1 MGSKIYM
8 IGKVYGRLTV
18 LEEDQRR
25 DKSGAAQYLCKCQ
38 CGKLKIVSGS
48 SLRKGTT
55 VSCGCYNHEV
65 ITKENPKRK
74 RPLYKIYSAILGRCN
89 NPNNKSYRNYG
100 MRGIKM
106 EWDGFDEFEQWS
118 MTHGYKQ
125 GLWLDRIDNNK
136 GYSPDN
142 CRWATPKVQQNNKR
156 TNIYLEIDGETKTL
170 TEWAEY
176 AGIKPCTLQRRINLG
191 WAKEELFK
199 EVDKRYSHSEQIKE
213 GMRKKKGET
222 I

>member
-25 DKSGAAQYLCKCQ
+25 DKSGVAQYLCKCQ

-48 SLRKGTT
+48 SLRKGIT

-74 RPLYKIYSAILGRCN
+74 RPLYRIYRAILGRCN
-89 NPNNKSYRNYG
+89 NPNDKSYHNYG

-176 AGIKPCTLQRRINLG
+176 AGIKPCTLQRRIDLG
-191 WAKEELFK
+191 WAKEELLK
-199 EVDKRYSHSEQIKE
+199 EVDKRYSHSKQIKE